1 MHLVKQVAPVP
12 SRFQPS
18 GNTSY
23 QAIQQERIE
32 TRSMD
37 AATRY
42 FLLRRLHSLLGVF
55 PLGIFLFAH
64 LLTNGQAIL
73 GAQAFEEKVALIHSL
88 GPLLPLV
95 EAATIFVPLAL
106 HIALGIVIAMT
117 GKSNAGQLGY
127 GRNWAY
133 TFQRWSGWVAL
144 AFLLYHT
151 ISLRFMH
158 DMNAVPFSA
167 HLAEMF
173 KNPLF
178 ILAYFIGSMSV
189 IYHFANG
196 LCTFCMS
203 WGITVGPTSQGLMAK
218 AAVGVGGLLTVLV
231 ISSIIGF
238 YKMDPA
244 QAMAIGKKVHAPH
257 GVVAST
263 K

>member
-1 MHLVKQVAPVP
+1 
-12 SRFQPS
+12 
-18 GNTSY
+18 
-23 QAIQQERIE
+23 
-32 TRSMD
+32 MD